1 MKKLQMRL
9 IMVAIAFATILV
21 GCKPAPVEQSS
32 VSIDDFKETATI
44 TGTLQYDEGQDFDGT
59 KYTRLIKPAANIT
72 VTAVIANSEFS
83 ATTTGSGNL
92 TYTATTDAKGNF
104 EIKVPVTSKGVEVR
118 VKAANFTG
126 QYHRVID
133 VKDGKPV
140 YTHEEGIYRLED
152 QTFTLEPNDVEVA
165 DGVFTY
171 TERENEEEYIYYSEY
186 KVIVGQQAYSKTT
199 DENDNAKVIKQ
210 YKEAKGVDI
219 IIEVEFENE
228 TFKYVASTDND
239 GIATFNIP
247 TYTMTWKPK
256 IHVTANPFAAD
267 KFTYY
272 TLEDDE
278 EEVGKKKAVKYTL
291 SGKFEQVCDEETDY
305 IDNPSFNSIESLPAP
320 EFKVKM
326 KFESFDMDEDH
337 GHANEYWGDIEF

>member
-1 MKKLQMRL
+1 MRL

-126 QYHRVID
+126 QYHRIID

-186 KVIVGQQAYSKTT
+186 KVVVGKQTYTKSTEGEAR
-199 DENDNAKVIKQ
+199 VVKQ
-210 YKEAKGVDI
+210 YREAKDVDV
-219 IIEVEFENE
+219 IIEVEFDDE
-228 TFKYVASTDND
+228 TFKYVASTNND

-247 TYTMTWKPK
+247 THTMTWKPT
-256 IHVTANPFAAD
+256 ISVTANPFAEE

-272 TLEDDE
+272 RKEWSESEGDSI
-278 EEVGKKKAVKYTL
+278 VRKYTF
-291 SGKFEQVCDEETDY
+291 SGKFEQVSGKT
-305 IDNPSFNSIESLPAP
+305 DNPIFNSIESLPAP
-320 EFKVKM
+320 EHNVKM
-326 KFESFDMDEDH
+326 NFVLFNEEEAEDGDGYKYH
-337 GHANEYWGDIEF
+337 KAEDWETAAWDIE

>member
-1 MKKLQMRL
+1 MKL

-21 GCKPAPVEQSS
+21 GCKPEPVEQSS

-140 YTHEEGIYRLED
+140 YTHEEGIYRLDD

-186 KVIVGQQAYSKTT
+186 KVVVGKQTYSKSPKDTG
-199 DENDNAKVIKQ
+199 EAEVLKQ
-210 YKEAKGVDI
+210 YREAKDVDV
-219 IIEVEFENE
+219 IIEVEFDDE
-228 TFKYVASTDND
+228 TFKYVASTNNE
-239 GIATFNIP
+239 GVATFNIP
-247 TYTMTWKPK
+247 TYTMTWEP
-256 IHVTANPFAAD
+256 IIYVTANPFAEE

-272 TLEDDE
+272 
-278 EEVGKKKAVKYTL
+278 KKEWSESEGDSIVRKYTL
-291 SGKFEQVCDEETDY
+291 SGKFVQASGYADTL
-305 IDNPSFNSIESLPAP
+305 SFNSIESLPAP
-320 EFKVKM
+320 EHKVKM
-326 KFESFDMDEDH
+326 DFVSFNSEP
-337 GHANEYWGDIEF
+337 EDIEHAAEDWDNAGWDIE

>member
-1 MKKLQMRL
+1 MKL

-21 GCKPAPVEQSS
+21 GCKPEPVEQSS

-104 EIKVPVTSKGVEVR
+104 EITVPVTSKGVEVR

-140 YTHEEGIYRLED
+140 YTHEEGIYRLDD

-186 KVIVGQQAYSKTT
+186 KVVVGKQTYSKST
-199 DENDNAKVIKQ
+199 DEDTDEAKVLKQ
-210 YKEAKGVDI
+210 YREAKDVDV
-219 IIEVEFENE
+219 IIEVEFEGE
-228 TFKYVASTDND
+228 TFKYVASTNNE
-239 GIATFNIP
+239 GVATFNIP
-247 TYTMTWKPK
+247 TYTMTWEPT
-256 IHVTANPFAAD
+256 IHVTANPFAEE

-272 TLEDDE
+272 RIEWSEEDE
-278 EEVGKKKAVKYTL
+278 ENIARKYTL
-291 SGKFEQVCDEETDY
+291 SGKFEQASGYTDY
-305 IDNPSFNSIESLPAP
+305 PSFNSIESLPAP
-320 EFKVKM
+320 EHKVKM
-326 KFESFDMDEDH
+326 NFVSFNSEKED
-337 GHANEYWGDIEF
+337 GYHAAEDWEGAEWDIE

>member
-1 MKKLQMRL
+1 MKKLQMKL

-21 GCKPAPVEQSS
+21 GCKPEPVEQSS

-104 EIKVPVTSKGVEVR
+104 EITVPVTSKGVEVR

-152 QTFTLEPNDVEVA
+152 KTFTLEPNDVEVA

-186 KVIVGQQAYSKTT
+186 KVVVGKQTYSKST
-199 DENDNAKVIKQ
+199 DEDTGEAKVLKQ
-210 YKEAKGVDI
+210 YREAKDVDV
-219 IIEVEFENE
+219 IIEVEFEGE
-228 TFKYVASTDND
+228 TFKYVASTNNE
-239 GIATFNIP
+239 GVATFNIP
-247 TYTMTWKPK
+247 TYTMTWEPT
-256 IHVTANPFAAD
+256 IHVTANPFAEE

-272 TLEDDE
+272 KIEWSEEDE
-278 EEVGKKKAVKYTL
+278 ENIARKYTL
-291 SGKFEQVCDEETDY
+291 SGKFEQASGYTDY
-305 IDNPSFNSIESLPAP
+305 PSFNSIESLPAP
-320 EFKVKM
+320 EHKVKM
-326 KFESFDMDEDH
+326 NFVSFNSEKED
-337 GHANEYWGDIEF
+337 GYHANEGWDDAEWDIE

>member
-1 MKKLQMRL
+1 MKL

-21 GCKPAPVEQSS
+21 GCKPEPVEQSS

-186 KVIVGQQAYSKTT
+186 KVVVGKQTYSKSTNKDGK
-199 DENDNAKVIKQ
+199 DEVEKKYRAAKD
-210 YKEAKGVDI
+210 VDV
-219 IIEVEFENE
+219 IIEVEFEDE
-228 TFKYVASTDND
+228 TFKYVASTNNE
-239 GIATFNIP
+239 GVATFNIP
-247 TYTMTWKPK
+247 TYTMTWEPT
-256 IHVTANPFAAD
+256 IHVTANPFAEE

-272 TLEDDE
+272 RIEKNEEDE
-278 EEVGKKKAVKYTL
+278 EIARKYTF
-291 SGKFEQVCDEETDY
+291 SGKFEQKSGYTDY
-305 IDNPSFNSIESLPAP
+305 PSFNSIESLPAP
-320 EFKVKM
+320 EHKVKM
-326 KFESFDMDEDH
+326 DFVSFNEKEDGYKYHDDEEWNGDDVV
-337 GHANEYWGDIEF
+337 WDIE

>member
-1 MKKLQMRL
+1 MRL

-152 QTFTLEPNDVEVA
+152 QIFTLEPNDVEVA

-186 KVIVGQQAYSKTT
+186 KVVVGKQTYTKSNN
-199 DENDNAKVIKQ
+199 ENTGEAEVKKQ
-210 YKEAKGVDI
+210 YREAKDVDV
-219 IIEVEFENE
+219 IIEVEFEGE
-228 TFKYVASTDND
+228 TFKYVASTNNE
-239 GIATFNIP
+239 GVATFNIP
-247 TYTMTWKPK
+247 TYTMTWEPI
-256 IHVTANPFAAD
+256 IHVTANPFAEE

-272 TLEDDE
+272 RIEWSEEDKE
-278 EEVGKKKAVKYTL
+278 NIARKYTF
-291 SGKFEQVCDEETDY
+291 SGKFEQASGYADTL
-305 IDNPSFNSIESLPAP
+305 SFNSIESLPAP
-320 EFKVKM
+320 EHEVKM
-326 KFESFDMDEDH
+326 NFVLFNEEETEDGYQYH
-337 GHANEYWGDIEF
+337 KGEDWSKAAWDIE

>member
-1 MKKLQMRL
+1 MKKLQMKL

-21 GCKPAPVEQSS
+21 GCKPEPVKQSS

-186 KVIVGQQAYSKTT
+186 KVVVGKQTYSKTP
-199 DENDNAKVIKQ
+199 DENDNVKVVKQ
-210 YKEAKGVDI
+210 YREAKDVDV
-219 IIEVEFENE
+219 IIEVEFDDE
-228 TFKYVASTDND
+228 TFKYVASTNNE
-239 GIATFNIP
+239 GVATFNIP
-247 TYTMTWKPK
+247 THTMTWEPT
-256 IHVTANPFAAD
+256 IHVTANPFAEE

-272 TLEDDE
+272 
-278 EEVGKKKAVKYTL
+278 KKEWSESEGDSIVRKYTL
-291 SGKFEQVCDEETDY
+291 SGKFEQVSGYTNY
-305 IDNPSFNSIESLPAP
+305 PSFNSIESLPAP
-320 EFKVKM
+320 EHKVKM
-326 KFESFDMDEDH
+326 KFVSFNSEP
-337 GHANEYWGDIEF
+337 EDIEHAAEDWDEAVWDIE

>member
-1 MKKLQMRL
+1 MKKLQMKL

-21 GCKPAPVEQSS
+21 GCKPEPVEQSS

-140 YTHEEGIYRLED
+140 YTHEEGIYRLDD

-171 TERENEEEYIYYSEY
+171 TERENEEEYI
-186 KVIVGQQAYSKTT
+186 
-199 DENDNAKVIKQ
+199 
-210 YKEAKGVDI
+210 
-219 IIEVEFENE
+219 
-228 TFKYVASTDND
+228 
-239 GIATFNIP
+239 
-247 TYTMTWKPK
+247 M
-256 IHVTANPFAAD
+256 
-267 KFTYY
+267 
-272 TLEDDE
+272 LCR
-278 EEVGKKKAVKYTL
+278 L
-291 SGKFEQVCDEETDY
+291 
-305 IDNPSFNSIESLPAP
+305 
-320 EFKVKM
+320 
-326 KFESFDMDEDH
+326 
-337 GHANEYWGDIEF
+337 

>member
-1 MKKLQMRL
+1 MKL

-21 GCKPAPVEQSS
+21 GCKPEPVEQSS

-186 KVIVGQQAYSKTT
+186 KVVVGKQSYSKET
-199 DENDNAKVIKQ
+199 DGDTDKVKKQ
-210 YKEAKGVDI
+210 YKEAKNVDV
-219 IIEVEFENE
+219 IIEVEFEGE
-228 TFKYVASTDND
+228 TFKYVATTNNE
-239 GIATFNIP
+239 GVATFNIP
-247 TYTMTWKPK
+247 TYTMTWEPK
-256 IHVTANPFAAD
+256 IHVTANPFAEE

-272 TLEDDE
+272 RIDDNDE
-278 EEVGKKKAVKYTL
+278 KIAIKYTL
-291 SGKFEQVCDEETDY
+291 SGKFEQVCEKVSDY

-326 KFESFDMDEDH
+326 KFVPFNSGKEDEYHNQEDWD
-337 GHANEYWGDIEF
+337 GDDVKWDIE